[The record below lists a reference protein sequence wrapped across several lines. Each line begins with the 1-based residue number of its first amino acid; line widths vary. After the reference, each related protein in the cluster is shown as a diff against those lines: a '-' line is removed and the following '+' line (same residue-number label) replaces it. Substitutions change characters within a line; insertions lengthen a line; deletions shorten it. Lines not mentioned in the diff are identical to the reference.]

1 MSNKD
6 VTLNSGY
13 SMPVVGLGTYPLQNR
28 QATDAVLTAVES
40 GYRLLDTAAAYG
52 NEAAVGAGVRESG
65 LPREELFVTTKLR
78 GDDHGAAKAR
88 PALEASLERLG
99 LDYVDLYLIHW
110 PLPRLGKYVETYA
123 ALLDLARE
131 GLIRSVGVSN
141 FTPEHLAAVVK
152 ETGVHPAVNQRQ
164 VSPTHAQAA
173 LMEATEGD
181 PTVVQAWSPLERNTG
196 ILAHPVIVDIARRV
210 GATPSQVVLRWL
222 LDRGITVV
230 PKSGDPGRQRENID
244 VFGFHLD
251 ASDLA
256 AVTAL
261 DTGEP
266 VRLDPDTHEEF

>member
-1 MSNKD
+1 MNAN
-6 VTLNSGY
+6 VTLNTGY
-13 SMPVVGLGTYPLQNR
+13 SMPAVGLGTYPLKGR
-28 QATDAVLTAVES
+28 SATDAVLSAIES

-65 LPREELFVTTKLR
+65 LPRKDLFVTTKLR
-78 GDDHGAAKAR
+78 GDDHGADKAR

-110 PLPRLGKYVETYA
+110 PLPRVGKYVETYA

-141 FTPEHLAAVVK
+141 FTPEHLGAVVK

-164 VSPTHAQAA
+164 VSPTHAQVA
-173 LMEATEGD
+173 LVEATEGD
-181 PTVVQAWSPLERNTG
+181 PTVLQAWSPLERNTG
-196 ILAHPVIVDIARRV
+196 ILEHPVIVDIARRV

-230 PKSGDPGRQRENID
+230 PKSGNPERQRENID

-251 ASDLA
+251 APDLA
-256 AVTAL
+256 AITAL

-266 VRLDPDTHEEF
+266 VRLDPETWEEF

>member
-1 MSNKD
+1 MTDD
-6 VTLNSGY
+6 VTLNTGHA
-13 SMPVVGLGTYPLQNR
+13 MPVVGLGTYPLQGR
-28 QATDAVLTAVES
+28 TATDAVLTAIDA
-40 GYRLLDTAAAYG
+40 GYRLLDTAASYG

-65 LPREELFVTTKLR
+65 LPRGDLFVTTKLR

-110 PLPRLGKYVETYA
+110 PLPRLGLYVETYA

-141 FTPEHLAAVVK
+141 FTPEHLDAVFK
-152 ETGVHPAVNQRQ
+152 ETGVRPAVNQRQ

-173 LMEATEGD
+173 LVEATHGD
-181 PTVVQAWSPLERNTG
+181 TTVIQAWSPLERNTG
-196 ILAHPVIVDIARRV
+196 ILEHPVIVDIARRAS
-210 GATPSQVVLRWL
+210 ATPSQVVLRWL

-244 VFGFHLD
+244 VFGFRLD
-251 ASDLA
+251 APDIA
-256 AVTAL
+256 AITAL

-266 VRLDPDTHEEF
+266 VRLDPESWEEF